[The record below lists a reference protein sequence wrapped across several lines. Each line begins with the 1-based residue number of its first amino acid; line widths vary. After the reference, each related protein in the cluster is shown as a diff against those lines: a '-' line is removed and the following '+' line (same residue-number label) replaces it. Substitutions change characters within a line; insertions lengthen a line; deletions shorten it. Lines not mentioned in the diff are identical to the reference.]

1 MIKILLTYPNLPL
14 MMSPAM
20 SMGLFNAIA
29 KRMGCEVKLFE
40 TTQYSEQYN
49 NRHIRMTEIGAS
61 RQNKKEE
68 LEDMFWIKDPKDI
81 IPDFIECVEDF
92 NPDLILMSVQEDVW
106 KMASQLLDSI
116 SDKNIPH
123 IIGGVFPTNA
133 PDIVINHP
141 SVNVLARHEGEITV
155 ADAITAIKEKTNFD
169 HIKGL
174 WIKNPN
180 GDIKKNAPQQ
190 LCDINKTLPDY
201 GCFKGIRWRRPM
213 GGKVFERAVSME
225 TYRGCP
231 YNCTYCNSPRTRTL
245 AKDFNIGNF
254 MRRKSAEQVE
264 KELLIYKDLYDPDL
278 IMFQD
283 DSFLARPE
291 KEVFEFCEMWSKY
304 KIPFWFNTRIENCK
318 PAYLSALKEA
328 GVYRMTFGVESGNE
342 EYRRKVLKRQ
352 ASNDRYYEYFNYIN
366 ESNIPYSLNVI
377 LGMPFETRQM
387 VIDTADMVHRAR
399 GYDGLTIG
407 MFQPYWGTE
416 LRTMAVKAG
425 FLDNAY
431 INSGGYMD
439 KWAIDMPEP
448 YLQEDELD
456 KLLRTFALYAHF
468 GPEMHSVIQE
478 SETDDKLYKKL
489 FAQYQEEFFGDVQ
502 EGGMDRV
509 NRFCPTHDATS
520 TYKFIEV
527 KSL

>member
-1 MIKILLTYPNLPL
+1 
-14 MMSPAM
+14 
-20 SMGLFNAIA
+20 
-29 KRMGCEVKLFE
+29 
-40 TTQYSEQYN
+40 
-49 NRHIRMTEIGAS
+49 
-61 RQNKKEE
+61 
-68 LEDMFWIKDPKDI
+68 
-81 IPDFIECVEDF
+81 
-92 NPDLILMSVQEDVW
+92 
-106 KMASQLLDSI
+106 
-116 SDKNIPH
+116 
-123 IIGGVFPTNA
+123 
-133 PDIVINHP
+133 
-141 SVNVLARHEGEITV
+141 
-155 ADAITAIKEKTNFD
+155 
-169 HIKGL
+169 
-174 WIKNPN
+174 
-180 GDIKKNAPQQ
+180 
-190 LCDINKTLPDY
+190 
-201 GCFKGIRWRRPM
+201 
-213 GGKVFERAVSME
+213 
-225 TYRGCP
+225 
-231 YNCTYCNSPRTRTL
+231 
-245 AKDFNIGNF
+245 
-254 MRRKSAEQVE
+254 
-264 KELLIYKDLYDPDL
+264 
-278 IMFQD
+278 
-283 DSFLARPE
+283 
-291 KEVFEFCEMWSKY
+291 
-304 KIPFWFNTRIENCK
+304 
-318 PAYLSALKEA
+318 
-328 GVYRMTFGVESGNE
+328 VYRMTFGVESGNE

-468 GPEMHSVIQE
+468 GPDMHSIIQE